1 MADTIAR
8 LIFEAD
14 TSQLSSAQKVLEGLT
29 NTSKDAEKNKKKE
42 IKTQKDSTKVTKD
55 DTSAKTENEKQTKKN
70 TKASEG
76 LSTTFRN
83 ASNATATLLG
93 PLNGLSGRL
102 SFVATGLNRVGITG
116 VVLGFTLTKLGQEV
130 IEGVQAFS
138 EFEKQVARIDSL
150 LRATGRTAEFTSDQ
164 LNQLAVDLGE
174 VTLASAAGARDAIGQ
189 LLTFTGVST
198 EVFEE
203 ALFQAQNLSAVMGR
217 DLGSSVQ
224 SLGRLLDAPVSNFG
238 ALTRAGIQFNAA
250 EKDIIRSLVVANRE
264 LEAQEFILNKVRS
277 SMGDA
282 AKDEANTLSGKFD
295 TFAERAGRF
304 SENLGKIAVRFF
316 PITQAVDGLN
326 SVLLSINKV
335 LDKIKSREEILS
347 ILAPEG
353 NSGSRRRARR
363 TGTDVPAANDPAASD
378 LLVID
383 VKPADPVPTKPKIQT
398 IAQREDI
405 IQEQLL
411 QAQLLD
417 LKQEGFEA
425 EHEMEQEAAR
435 LRFEAKV
442 AQAQLDFELE
452 VKNNEHRREALLAER
467 NFRVQIATEERD
479 QELQAKAEQFSV
491 LEQME
496 LDKENKLND
505 IQAKGAKKGLSIVA
519 GALKRKVGDSKK
531 GAIAAVAIDA
541 AMGAANILI
550 AGAAESAGIRSTYA
564 IGARGMLPGAAQA
577 YIAKGEI
584 HAAAAMTKAKALAA
598 ATAATTFATGALG
611 VAVGGGGGGGGGA
624 VAASTAAESA
634 SVQPAANDPVIQ
646 PPQVINLTVDNSIDP
661 EGARRIV
668 EALNEA
674 AQDGLE
680 INAMVS

>member
-14 TSQLSSAQKVLEGLT
+14 TSQLSQAQKVLEGLT
-29 NTSKDAEKNKKKE
+29 NTSKDAEKNKQKE

-70 TKASEG
+70 SKASEG

-102 SFVATGLNRVGITG
+102 SFIATGLNRVGITG

-130 IEGVQAFS
+130 IQGVQAFA

-189 LLTFTGVST
+189 LLTFTNVST

-224 SLGRLLDAPVSNFG
+224 SLGRLLDAPISNFG

-264 LEAQEFILNKVRS
+264 LEAQEFILRKVRNG
-277 SMGDA
+277 MGDA

-295 TFAERAGRF
+295 TFAERAGRLA
-304 SENLGKIAVRFF
+304 ENLGKIAVRFF

-326 SVLLSINKV
+326 FVLSSINKV
-335 LDKIKSREEILS
+335 LDQIKSREEILS

-353 NSGSRRRARR
+353 NAGARRRSRR
-363 TGTDVPAANDPAASD
+363 TGTDELPANDESLSSPT
-378 LLVID
+378 VID
-383 VKPADPVPTKPKIQT
+383 IRATNANLPKPKIQT

-425 EHEMEQEAAR
+425 EHQMELEAAN
-435 LRFEAKV
+435 LRFQSKV
-442 AQAQLDFELE
+442 QQAQLDFELE

-467 NFRVQIATEERD
+467 DFRVQIAAEERD
-479 QELQAKAEQFSV
+479 QELQAKAEQFAV

-519 GALKRKVGDSKK
+519 GALKRKLGDSKK

-541 AMGAANILI
+541 AMSAANILVS
-550 AGAAESAGIRSTYA
+550 GAAEAQGIKASAA
-564 IGARGMLPGAAQA
+564 IAARGLPIGKREV
-577 YIAKGEI
+577 YIAKGKVQ
-584 HAAAAMTKAKALAA
+584 AAEAMAKAKALAA

-611 VAVGGGGGGGGGA
+611 VAVGGGGGGGA

-646 PPQVINLTVDNSIDP
+646 PPQVINVSVDGSIDP
-661 EGARRIV
+661 SGARRIV
-668 EALNEA
+668 EAINEA
-674 AQDGLE
+674 TEDGIE
-680 INAMVS
+680 INALVGT